1 VNWTGGD
8 VLASGESGIAR
19 INDWHWLAAALLVC
33 PLPHK
38 MAAERQRACGKE
50 ALKQYPFI

>member
-1 VNWTGGD
+1 VNWTGCD
-8 VLASGESGIAR
+8 VLASDESDIAR
-19 INDWHWLAAALLVC
+19 INDWHWQTAALLVC

-50 ALKQYPFI
+50 ALKKYSFI